1 MFAWVKRL
9 GKRWV
14 ARWDWGRLVRRLE
27 EGLKVWWLVSG
38 RVMGERSLLRGKC

>member
-14 ARWDWGRLVRRLE
+14 ARWDLERLARMLE
-27 EGLKVWWLVSG
+27 EGLKVWRLVSG
-38 RVMGERSLLRGKC
+38 RVMGKRSRLMGKR